1 MGRKPTAIVRAYPGK
16 DQLTEAFISYQDVRA
31 SSKSLYKRTLN
42 QFFSWVERKGYS
54 LRDLTRVE
62 ILRYK
67 DDLLTSGMSPL
78 TVGSYLT
85 AVRRLYEWVE
95 ANRLGPNIAKGIKTP
110 QKKQQ
115 FKKQPLSEI
124 QGRGLLSHFQDIGG
138 RDYAIINLILHTGLR
153 TIEVIRGNVEDI
165 THKGEKRVLM
175 VHGKGRDEKDNF
187 VILTPNTYKPIEAY
201 LRSRGR
207 VKTGEPLFTSRSNN
221 NKGGRL
227 TTRAVSRIA
236 KEGLKDIGLNSR
248 EFTAHSLRHTTAV
261 NILRAG
267 GTLEDAQNVLRHT
280 NPSTTMIYTATI
292 KEEIR
297 LQRAPEELLD
307 SIYQD

>member
-16 DQLTEAFISYQDVRA
+16 DQLTEAFISSQDVRA

-207 VKTGEPLFTSRSNN
+207 VKTGEPLFISRSNN